1 MSCVTVRGECRYA
14 AVIAFTALFFLF
26 CGYFLNSHSI
36 PVAWKWMNTVSTMK
50 YPYEGL
56 LMNEFNG
63 DRVFSR
69 EPGLVLTGDDIL
81 RQLGISTEDDRK
93 WWMVLYLL
101 GWAVF
106 YRVLFYL
113 VLRFA
118 SKNKR
123 K

>member
-1 MSCVTVRGECRYA
+1 
-14 AVIAFTALFFLF
+14 VIAFTALFFLF
-26 CGYFLNSHSI
+26 CGYFVDSDSI
-36 PVAWKWMNTVSTMK
+36 PRGWKWMNTVSTMK

-56 LMNEFNG
+56 LLNEFHGHRIFSTVPPLDG
-63 DRVFSR
+63 D
-69 EPGLVLTGDDIL
+69 TIL
-81 RQLGISTEDDRK
+81 DNLAISLAEDRK

-113 VLRFA
+113 VLRFG

-123 K
+123 N

>member
-1 MSCVTVRGECRYA
+1 MCRYA

-26 CGYFLNSHSI
+26 CGYFLDSHSI
-36 PVAWKWMNTVSTMK
+36 PVGWKWMNTISTMK

-56 LMNEFNG
+56 LMNEFQG
-63 DRVFSR
+63 GRVFSSH
-69 EPGLVLTGDDIL
+69 PPPAPPLTGDVIL
-81 RQLGISTEDDRK
+81 EHLKISTAEDRK
-93 WWMVLYLL
+93 WWMVLYLM

>member
-1 MSCVTVRGECRYA
+1 
-14 AVIAFTALFFLF
+14 VIAFTALFFLF
-26 CGYFLNSHSI
+26 CGYFLDSNSI
-36 PVAWKWMNTVSTMK
+36 PVAWKWMNTISTMK

-63 DRVFSR
+63 DHVFAS
-69 EPGLVLTGDDIL
+69 EPAGLKLRGNDIL
-81 RQLGISTEDDRK
+81 KQLGISVEENRK

>member
-1 MSCVTVRGECRYA
+1 
-14 AVIAFTALFFLF
+14 VIAFTALFFLF
-26 CGYFLNSHSI
+26 CGYFLSSHSI
-36 PVAWKWMNTVSTMK
+36 PLAWKWMNTISTMK

-56 LMNEFNG
+56 LMNEFDG
-63 DRVFSR
+63 DRLFAT
-69 EPGLVLTGDDIL
+69 EPVRLTGDDIL
-81 RQLGISTEDDRK
+81 RQLGISTAEDRK
-93 WWMVLYLL
+93 WRMVLYLL

>member
-1 MSCVTVRGECRYA
+1 M
-14 AVIAFTALFFLF
+14 IAFTALFFLF
-26 CGYFLNSHSI
+26 CGYFLDSHSI
-36 PVAWKWMNTVSTMK
+36 PAAWKWMNWVSTMK

-56 LMNEFNG
+56 LMNEFRG
-63 DRVFSR
+63 DRVFAP
-69 EPGLVLTGDDIL
+69 ELLLTGNKIL
-81 RQLGISTEDDRK
+81 EQLGISQEEDRK

>member
-1 MSCVTVRGECRYA
+1 
-14 AVIAFTALFFLF
+14 VIAFTALFFLF
-26 CGYFLNSHSI
+26 CGYFLDSHSI

-56 LMNEFNG
+56 LMNEFDG
-63 DRVFSR
+63 DRVFASD
-69 EPGLVLTGDDIL
+69 PAVGLTLTGNNIL
-81 RQLGISTEDDRK
+81 QQLGISVAEDRK

>member
-1 MSCVTVRGECRYA
+1 
-14 AVIAFTALFFLF
+14 VIAFTALFFLF
-26 CGYFLNSHSI
+26 CGYFVDSHSI
-36 PVAWKWMNTVSTMK
+36 PRGWKWMNTVSTMK

-56 LMNEFNG
+56 LMNEFRGHRIFSTVPTLNG
-63 DRVFSR
+63 DAILDNLAIS
-69 EPGLVLTGDDIL
+69 LV
-81 RQLGISTEDDRK
+81 EDRK

-113 VLRFA
+113 VLRFG

-123 K
+123 N